1 MYKMVTKTR
10 PYCINHCIN
19 IHMFF
24 ISHVPHQSILIYDI
38 IKEKRCF
45 LVMFI
50 KNGIAYTSKF
60 KKDLEVINF
69 EILDY
74 LYMIL
79 MFSNEEQRVFDATC
93 LLKYPVYQ
101 PLKDE
106 KVFNTIKINNGT
118 LTWCNG
124 DIDIAPETLYK
135 NSYEYTAPEKLY
147 IEP

>member
-1 MYKMVTKTR
+1 
-10 PYCINHCIN
+10 
-19 IHMFF
+19 
-24 ISHVPHQSILIYDI
+24 
-38 IKEKRCF
+38 
-45 LVMFI
+45 MFI